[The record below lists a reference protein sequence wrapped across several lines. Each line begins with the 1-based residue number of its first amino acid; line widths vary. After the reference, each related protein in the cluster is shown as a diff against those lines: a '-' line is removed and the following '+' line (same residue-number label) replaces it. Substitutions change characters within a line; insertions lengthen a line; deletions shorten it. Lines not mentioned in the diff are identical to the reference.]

1 MSDAPSFRLPFGT
14 VAALFPS
21 PQAAEAAVATLVQRG
36 YPRELV
42 SVLTGRPWQDG
53 ATDASGFAPDPE
65 LRFQLLPASPVD
77 AARPAD
83 GTIAPPLAAFS
94 GSLLT
99 EAGKRRNPALWPL
112 ICLILGVVA
121 TIIALYS
128 RDWTAVVIT
137 SLVAFNVVVFA
148 AVLAY
153 VRGRDITFP
162 FRERIPDVDRA
173 LEHGGALVTVRC
185 TLPYVAV
192 VEALLTQGGGDVLG
206 YANETVYPVPA

>member
-14 VAALFPS
+14 VAAIFPS
-21 PQAAEAAVATLVQRG
+21 PQVAEAAVAALVQRG
-36 YPRELV
+36 YPRELI

-53 ATDASGFAPDPE
+53 ASEQTGLAPDPE

-77 AARPAD
+77 AARPAN
-83 GTIAPPLAAFS
+83 GAIAPPLAAFS

-99 EAGKRRNPALWPL
+99 ETGKRRNPALWPL
-112 ICLILGVVA
+112 ICLGLGIVA
-121 TIIALYS
+121 TLIALYS
-128 RDWTAVVIT
+128 RNWEAVVIT
-137 SLVAFNVVVFA
+137 SLVALHVVVFA

-153 VRGRDITFP
+153 VRGRDVTFP

-185 TLPYVAV
+185 TMPYVAT
-192 VEALLTQGGGDVLG
+192 VEALLREGGGEVLG
-206 YANETVYPVPA
+206 YADETIYPVPA

>member
-1 MSDAPSFRLPFGT
+1 M
-14 VAALFPS
+14 
-21 PQAAEAAVATLVQRG
+21 LVQRG

-42 SVLTGRPWQDG
+42 SVLTGQPWKDG
-53 ATDASGFAPDPE
+53 APDKTGFAPDPE

-99 EAGKRRNPALWPL
+99 EAGKRRNPAFWPL
-112 ICLILGVVA
+112 VCLALSVVA

-128 RDWTAVVIT
+128 RDWSAIVIT
-137 SLVAFNVVVFA
+137 VLVAFNVVVFA

-153 VRGRDITFP
+153 VRGRDVTFP

-185 TLPYVAV
+185 TAPYVAS
-192 VEALLTQGGGDVLG
+192 VEAILRQGGGEVLG
-206 YANETVYPVPA
+206 FAEETVYPVPA